1 MAKNDNLQDF
11 LTDVANAI
19 RNKKGT
25 SNLINPQNFS
35 SEIESIESSS
45 FNVEL
50 FYGFWQLK
58 KDNQTYVLKVYDT
71 GKLDYEIYTSS
82 PTKYTDINYTII
94 NDTIEFQFVSG
105 GSSDNIEITV
115 KKFKYENDTLIDIN
129 TNDIYNHI
137 LFSDGTLSVT
147 ENGSYG
153 STDSN
158 GFNMVDVNVQGG
170 DYDID
175 VVYND
180 DGTQSLYIVDS
191 DSSIDRN
198 ATIKGLIDRTATTI
212 NIPSGVKSIARWAFS
227 GCTGLTSV
235 TIPDS
240 VTSIGSFAFQFC
252 NVLTKVTMPSSVTS
266 IEREAFYYCRG
277 LTEVTIPDGVT
288 SIENQAFYG
297 CSSLTRVTIGS
308 GVTSIRGGAFRDC
321 SSLTSITIPSSVTSI
336 DGATFYNCSK
346 LTEMTILATTPPTL
360 GSTGAISSA
369 TTTIYIPA
377 GTLEAYSTATNW
389 SNFASKFVEL
399 EV

>member
-25 SNLINPQNFS
+25 SDLINPQNFS
-35 SEIESIESSS
+35 SEIESIESNS
-45 FNVEL
+45 FNAEL

-71 GKLDYEIYTSS
+71 NKLNYEIYASS
-82 PTKYTDINYTII
+82 PTKYTDISYTII

-105 GSSDNIEITV
+105 GSNDNIEITV
-115 KKFKYENDTLIDIN
+115 KTFKYENDTLIDIN
-129 TNDIYNHI
+129 TNDIYSHI

-153 STDSN
+153 SAESN
-158 GFNMVDVNVQGG
+158 GFNMIEVNVAGG
-170 DYDID
+170 DYDIEVTD
-175 VVYND
+175 NN
-180 DGTQSLYIVDS
+180 DGTQSLAIVDS

-198 ATIKGLIDRTATTI
+198 AIIRGLIERTATTLEI
-212 NIPSGVKSIARWAFS
+212 PKGTTSIGDYVFYRYRALTGIIIPDDVTSIGSNAFDHCYNLVSITIPNSVTNIGDWAFS
-227 GCTGLTSV
+227 YCLGLTSI

-240 VTSIGSFAFQFC
+240 VTSIGSSTF
-252 NVLTKVTMPSSVTS
+252 S
-266 IEREAFYYCRG
+266 
-277 LTEVTIPDGVT
+277 
-288 SIENQAFYG
+288 
-297 CSSLTRVTIGS
+297 
-308 GVTSIRGGAFRDC
+308 DC
-321 SSLTSITIPSSVTSI
+321 T
-336 DGATFYNCSK
+336 A

-360 GSTGAISSA
+360 SDTDAISSA
-369 TTTIYIPA
+369 TTTIYIPN

-389 SNFASKFVEL
+389 SSFASKFVEL